1 MLSIFLLKLENQLLY
16 KYKNIS
22 DMSNVN
28 LYLLLRKLLFI
39 SIFYFNDILFFI
51 ILNLFSIFNFFF

>member
-1 MLSIFLLKLENQLLY
+1 MFSIFLLKLENQLLY